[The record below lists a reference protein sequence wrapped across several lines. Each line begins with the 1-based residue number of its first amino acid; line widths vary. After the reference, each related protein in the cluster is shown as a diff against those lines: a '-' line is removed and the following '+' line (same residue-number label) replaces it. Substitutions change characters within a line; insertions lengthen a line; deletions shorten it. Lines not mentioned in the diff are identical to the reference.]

1 MDPETLGANMLA
13 ARELLTGEEAAAFDE
28 NEPAVTAEA
37 IRLLT
42 ESEDAGGV
50 YEDAGAAERMESLR
64 NDAAVRSGVSFFLAC
79 VATLENIGE
88 P

>member
-1 MDPETLGANMLA
+1 MGANMLA
-13 ARELLTGEEAAAFDE
+13 AREMLTGAEAAAFDE

-37 IRLLT
+37 LRLLT
-42 ESEDAGGV
+42 ESEDAGGA
-50 YEDAGAAERMESLR
+50 YGDAGAAERMESLR
-64 NDAAVRSGVSFFLAC
+64 NDVTVRSGVSFFLAC